1 MSAAIA
7 EKKGTTMESMENTT
21 NVLAP
26 PPQPVLRDVRKA
38 YRRLQEQQKRDA
50 TTQAYAL
57 VLLALESLR
66 KAQEG
71 GLADQLQVIANTL
84 LLASDL

>member
-1 MSAAIA
+1 
-7 EKKGTTMESMENTT
+7 MEDNTPT
-21 NVLAP
+21 IVSPVPSNNP
-26 PPQPVLRDVRKA
+26 PPSLRDVRRA
-38 YRRLQEQQKRDA
+38 YRRLQEQQRRDA

-71 GLADQLQVIANTL
+71 ALADQLQVIANIL
-84 LLASDL
+84 LTASDLKALDKSF